1 MSMPLPT
8 TSTAT
13 PVVNDCWNRIGVWG
27 DKSCPELVP
36 AVHCHNCPVFT
47 AASTRFLD
55 APSPKGYVEEWTQR
69 LIAPIEETARDLQSV
84 LIFRLGE
91 EWLALSVP
99 VLIEVTNP
107 RPLHRLPHRGGL
119 LAGLVNIRGELQ
131 LCVHLAQLL
140 GGKAIVREAVNV
152 DQHFNNGVQEHHSS
166 TSTPSARSR
175 MLVVQ
180 AGDDRWVFPVD
191 EVDQVYRFP
200 AAELT
205 TAPATL
211 ARSSSHLTRGVFPW
225 QERSVGYLDEV
236 RLFQL
241 LRARIR

>member
-1 MSMPLPT
+1 VSQPLPT
-8 TSTAT
+8 ASTPAA
-13 PVVNDCWNRIGVWG
+13 NDCWNRIGVWG
-27 DKSCPELVP
+27 DKSCPELVT

-55 APSPKGYVEEWTQR
+55 APSPKGYLEEWTQR

-84 LIFRLGE
+84 LVFRLGE
-91 EWLALSVP
+91 EWLALPVP

-107 RPLHRLPHRGGL
+107 RPIHRLPHRGGL

-131 LCVHLAQLL
+131 VCVHLAQLL
-140 GGKAIVREAVNV
+140 GGKAVNRETVNV
-152 DQHFNNGVQEHHSS
+152 DQQLGSGGQEQQSS
-166 TSTPSARSR
+166 AAAPGARAR
-175 MLVVQ
+175 LLVVQ

-225 QERSVGYLDEV
+225 QERSVGYLDET

-241 LRARIR
+241 LRVRIR

>member
-1 MSMPLPT
+1 MNIPLP
-8 TSTAT
+8 AV
-13 PVVNDCWNRIGVWG
+13 PAPAANDCWNRIGVWG
-27 DKSCPELVP
+27 DGTCPELVK

-47 AASTRFLD
+47 AASQRFLD
-55 APSPKGYVEEWTQR
+55 APSPKGYLEEWTQR
-69 LIAPIEETARDLQSV
+69 LIAPIEETALDLQSV

-91 EWLALSVP
+91 EWLALRVP

-107 RPLHRLPHRGGL
+107 RPIHRIPHRGGL
-119 LAGLVNIRGELQ
+119 LAGLVNIRGELH

-140 GGKAIVREAVNV
+140 GGKAVGRETVNAGQRPSGGGQEQQAAASAQGTRARLIVVLSEGN
-152 DQHFNNGVQEHHSS
+152 
-166 TSTPSARSR
+166 
-175 MLVVQ
+175 
-180 AGDDRWVFPVD
+180 RWVFPVD

-211 ARSSSHLTRGVFPW
+211 ARSSGRLTRGVFTW
-225 QERSVGYLDEV
+225 HEHSVGYLDDT

-241 LRARIR
+241 LRTRIR

>member
-1 MSMPLPT
+1 VTTPLPT
-8 TSTAT
+8 TAASTPAM
-13 PVVNDCWNRIGVWG
+13 NDCWNRIGVWG

-36 AVHCHNCPVFT
+36 AVHCQNCPVFT

-55 APSPKGYVEEWTQR
+55 APSPKGYLEEWTQR

-84 LIFRLGE
+84 LIFRVGE
-91 EWLALSVP
+91 EWLALPVP
-99 VLIEVTNP
+99 VLIEVTIP
-107 RPLHRLPHRGGL
+107 RPIHRLPHRGGL

-131 LCVHLAQLL
+131 LCVHLAQVL
-140 GGKAIVREAVNV
+140 GGKAVARDTVSA
-152 DQHFNNGVQEHHSS
+152 DQHLSSSGQGHHSAA
-166 TSTPSARSR
+166 PAAGARSR

-225 QERSVGYLDEV
+225 QERSVGYLDEA